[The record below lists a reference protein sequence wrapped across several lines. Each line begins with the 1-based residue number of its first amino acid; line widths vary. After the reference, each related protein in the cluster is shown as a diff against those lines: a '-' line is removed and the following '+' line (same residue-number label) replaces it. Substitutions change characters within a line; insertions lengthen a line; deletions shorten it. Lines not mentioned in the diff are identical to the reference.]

1 MSKPGKIFKMESGTN
16 CQQTKVA
23 TPVDLWKKNKN
34 RYVITADKGET
45 PVPGEEIVHLHIH
58 S

>member
-1 MSKPGKIFKMESGTN
+1 MESGTN